1 MAKTFEDEFMEL
13 QADMVSICL
22 EYVEDDAEKIYI
34 YGSCEGSITKG
45 NCFFK
50 IDGRVL
56 RKHQLNQVTGKHYD
70 VSPERQEGCLNIILE
85 DLGKLKDVC
94 KRYQQPMPTE
104 IKLVYDV
111 ATRNLDA
118 QYQYEKVY
126 TDNIYLAPDDMER
139 QWFEQVKAQE
149 EGGA

>member
-1 MAKTFEDEFMEL
+1 M
-13 QADMVSICL
+13 
-22 EYVEDDAEKIYI
+22 
-34 YGSCEGSITKG
+34 
-45 NCFFK
+45 
-50 IDGRVL
+50 
-56 RKHQLNQVTGKHYD
+56 NQVTGKHYD